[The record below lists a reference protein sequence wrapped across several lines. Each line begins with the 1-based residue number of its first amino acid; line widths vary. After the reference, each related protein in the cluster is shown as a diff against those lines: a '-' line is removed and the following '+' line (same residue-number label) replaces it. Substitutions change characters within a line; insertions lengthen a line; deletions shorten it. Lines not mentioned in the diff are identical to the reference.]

1 MRTIHVFFCTAIL
14 AFATSVS
21 AGGPK
26 GIASAPPPEEPFSW
40 SGLYLGFNVGVVWE
54 HADFRA
60 YDTVVDLDEQFDVVD
75 PNDTFVD
82 DIPFNLVFTTPGHS
96 NTDTAPIAGGQIG
109 FLEQFGHFVVG
120 VEGGLS
126 GARTINR
133 SKFRDTAGGSTG
145 IPDVTFDTDFTSIRT
160 VETNWNGY
168 VGGQLGFA
176 CRRFL
181 FYATGG
187 AAFTNVDVTTFDVA
201 DTEFFE
207 GVGGGQVAVA
217 PKQVIG
223 SLGSAVTRRSRPAND
238 VQTGWYAGGGLQ
250 YALTNF
256 ISAGLEYR
264 HCDFGDETYTF
275 SSRDPLFQGRTN
287 VGLDSDQLTFRVN
300 VLLGHMG
307 R

>member
-1 MRTIHVFFCTAIL
+1 MRTIHVFFCAAIL
-14 AFATSVS
+14 AFATTVS

-26 GIASAPPPEEPFSW
+26 EIAPVPPPEEPFSW

-54 HADFRA
+54 HVDFGA
-60 YDTVVDLDEQFDVVD
+60 HDTIVDLDEQFDVVD
-75 PNDTFVD
+75 PNDNFSQ
-82 DIPFNLVFTTPGHS
+82 DIPFNLLFTTPGHS

-120 VEGGLS
+120 VEGGFS
-126 GARTINR
+126 GTRTINR
-133 SKFRDTAGGSTG
+133 STFRDTASGSTG
-145 IPDVTFDTDFTSIRT
+145 IDSVTFDTDFTSKRT

-168 VGGQLGFA
+168 IGGQLGFA
-176 CRRFL
+176 WRRLL
-181 FYATGG
+181 FYGAGG
-187 AAFTNVDVTTFDVA
+187 AAFTNVDVTTFDMA

-207 GVGGGQVAVA
+207 GIVGGPVG
-217 PKQVIG
+217 PKQIIG
-223 SLGSAVTRRSRPAND
+223 SLGSAVTRRRHPAND

-275 SSRDPLFQGRTN
+275 GSADPLFQGRTN
-287 VGLDSDQLTFRVN
+287 VSLDSDQLTFRVN
-300 VLLGHMG
+300 ILLGHMG